1 MQTRYYR
8 APEIILNNKYDEK
21 IDVWSIG
28 CIAFELV
35 TGDILFDPEKSSEFS
50 RDFQHLYLIEEIIGK
65 IPSSMIR
72 KSPRKSEFYDKKN
85 NLKCEKIERISL
97 ENELDTKSS
106 EPIYDFIKVCLSI
119 NPIER
124 PCVKELLKHKF
135 LHHNNSKVNI

>member
-1 MQTRYYR
+1 MQSRYYR

-97 ENELDTKSS
+97 ENELIS
-106 EPIYDFIKVCLSI
+106 Y
-119 NPIER
+119 
-124 PCVKELLKHKF
+124 F
-135 LHHNNSKVNI
+135 L